1 MQYFIQFI
9 TNDIFLWIVLCVFS
23 YLLGSINNAVIISV
37 LAKKDI
43 RKQGSGNP
51 GSMNMFRSL
60 GFWYGLLTL
69 TLDALKG
76 VIPALLGWF
85 VLGDKF
91 MFGENRIGLY
101 VCSTIVILG
110 HIFPIFYKF
119 KGGKGVA
126 TTMGVCFVV
135 NWWMT
140 LISFVAGVLSI
151 VITKLGFLGS
161 FIILGLPCI
170 YQSVICFIGGDIVGG
185 IILIVL
191 YALVIFMHRKN
202 LIRFFQGKEN
212 KTYIFA
218 KLFKKNK
225 NAPPQQTVSDAETS
239 IKHTEPQEKTEKSED
254 SVIAPEDSKPSEN
267 IQ

>member
-1 MQYFIQFI
+1 MSFYDFI
-9 TNDIFLWIVLCVFS
+9 TNEIFLWIVLCLFS
-23 YLLGSINNAVIISV
+23 YFYGSVNNAVIISG

-69 TLDALKG
+69 TLEALKG
-76 VIPALLGWF
+76 VIPSLLGWF

-91 MFGENRIGLY
+91 AFGDNRIGLF
-101 VCSTIVILG
+101 VCATIAVIG
-110 HIFPIFYKF
+110 HVFPIYYKF

-135 NWWMT
+135 NWWVT
-140 LISFVAGVLSI
+140 LIAFVLGVLAI

-170 YQSVICFIGGDIVGG
+170 FEGIVCFANGDVLGG
-185 IILIVL
+185 IVLLVL
-191 YALVIFMHRKN
+191 YAFVIFMHRTN
-202 LIRFFQGKEN
+202 LVRFFQGKEN

-218 KLFKKNK
+218 KFFKKK
-225 NAPPQQTVSDAETS
+225 D
-239 IKHTEPQEKTEKSED
+239 QEKPVEQIETTE
-254 SVIAPEDSKPSEN
+254 EN
-267 IQ
+267 QIEQ

>member
-1 MQYFIQFI
+1 MTFMEFI
-9 TNDIFLWIVLCVFS
+9 TNEIFLWIVLCVFA
-23 YLLGSINNAVIISV
+23 YLYGSVNNAVIISV

-60 GFWYGLLTL
+60 GFWFGLLTL

-85 VLGDKF
+85 ILGTPFSFAGSK
-91 MFGENRIGLY
+91 IGLY
-101 VCSTIVILG
+101 VCSTVAILG
-110 HIFPIFYKF
+110 HIFPIFFKF

-126 TTMGVCFVV
+126 TTMGVCFVL

-140 LISFVAGVLSI
+140 LISFIAGVLSI

-161 FIILGLPCI
+161 FIILGLPSI
-170 YQSVICFIGGDIVGG
+170 FESVMCFIHGDVVGG

-191 YALVIFMHRKN
+191 YLLVIFMHRKN

-218 KLFKKNK
+218 KLFKTKNK
-225 NAPPQQTVSDAETS
+225 EVEEQVAVSDAETS
-239 IKHTEPQEKTEKSED
+239 IKNTEIVEEKTQE
-254 SVIAPEDSKPSEN
+254 
-267 IQ
+267 

>member
-1 MQYFIQFI
+1 MTFIEFI
-9 TNDIFLWIVLCVFS
+9 TNEIFLWIVLCLFS
-23 YLLGSINNAVIISV
+23 YLYGSVNNAVIISV

-60 GFWYGLLTL
+60 GFWFGLLTL

-85 VLGDKF
+85 VLGAKF
-91 MFGENRIGLY
+91 SFGGSRIGLY
-101 VCSTIVILG
+101 ACATLAILG
-110 HIFPIFYKF
+110 HIFPIFFKF

-126 TTMGVCFVV
+126 TTMGVCFVL

-170 YQSVICFIGGDIVGG
+170 FESVWCFIYGDIIGG

-191 YALVIFMHRKN
+191 YMLVIFMHRKN

-225 NAPPQQTVSDAETS
+225 NVQLNQNAVSDADTS
-239 IKHTEPQEKTEKSED
+239 IKHIQNDEAEEKE
-254 SVIAPEDSKPSEN
+254 A
-267 IQ
+267 

>member
-1 MQYFIQFI
+1 MTFMEFI
-9 TNDIFLWIVLCVFS
+9 TNEIFLWIVLCVFA
-23 YLLGSINNAVIISV
+23 YLYGSVNNAVIISV

-60 GFWYGLLTL
+60 GFWFGLLTL

-85 VLGDKF
+85 ILGTPFSFAGSK
-91 MFGENRIGLY
+91 IGLY
-101 VCSTIVILG
+101 VCSTVAILG
-110 HIFPIFYKF
+110 HIFPIFFKF

-126 TTMGVCFVV
+126 TTMGVCFVL
-135 NWWMT
+135 NWWIT

-161 FIILGLPCI
+161 FIILGLPSI
-170 YQSVICFIGGDIVGG
+170 FESVMCFINGDVVGG

-191 YALVIFMHRKN
+191 YLLVIFMHRKN

-218 KLFKKNK
+218 KLFKNKNK
-225 NAPPQQTVSDAETS
+225 EVEEQVAVSDAETS
-239 IKHTEPQEKTEKSED
+239 IKKTEIVEEKTQE
-254 SVIAPEDSKPSEN
+254 
-267 IQ
+267 

>member
-1 MQYFIQFI
+1 MTFLDFI
-9 TNDIFLWIVLCVFS
+9 TNEIFLWIVLCIFS
-23 YLLGSINNAVIISV
+23 YLYGSVNNAVIISV

-85 VLGDKF
+85 VLGTQFSFVGSK
-91 MFGENRIGLY
+91 IGLY
-101 VCSTIVILG
+101 VCSTIAILG

-126 TTMGVCFVV
+126 TTMGVCFVL

-140 LISFVAGVLSI
+140 LISFVAGVFSI
-151 VITKLGFLGS
+151 LITKLGFLGS

-170 YQSVICFIGGDIVGG
+170 YESVMCFIGGEIFGG
-185 IILIVL
+185 VVLIVL

-202 LIRFFQGKEN
+202 LVRFFQGKEN

-218 KLFKKNK
+218 KFFKKK
-225 NAPPQQTVSDAETS
+225 NNPAQEQVAVSDADTCIKRSETN
-239 IKHTEPQEKTEKSED
+239 EKPEAEIVSEENKEEKAE
-254 SVIAPEDSKPSEN
+254 
-267 IQ
+267 

>member
-1 MQYFIQFI
+1 MTFMEFI
-9 TNDIFLWIVLCVFS
+9 TNEIFLWIVLCVFA
-23 YLLGSINNAVIISV
+23 YLYGSVNNAVIISV

-60 GFWYGLLTL
+60 GFWFGLLTL

-85 VLGDKF
+85 ILGTPFSFAGSK
-91 MFGENRIGLY
+91 IGLY
-101 VCSTIVILG
+101 VCSTVAILG
-110 HIFPIFYKF
+110 HIFPIFFKF

-126 TTMGVCFVV
+126 TTMGVCFVL

-140 LISFVAGVLSI
+140 LISFIAGVLSI

-161 FIILGLPCI
+161 FIILGLPSI
-170 YQSVICFIGGDIVGG
+170 FESVMCFIHGDVVGG

-191 YALVIFMHRKN
+191 YLLVIFMHRKN

-218 KLFKKNK
+218 KFFKKKNK
-225 NAPPQQTVSDAETS
+225 EVEEQVAVSDAETS
-239 IKHTEPQEKTEKSED
+239 IKNTEIVEEKTQE
-254 SVIAPEDSKPSEN
+254 
-267 IQ
+267 

>member
-1 MQYFIQFI
+1 MTFMEFI
-9 TNDIFLWIVLCVFS
+9 TNEIFLWIVLCVFA
-23 YLLGSINNAVIISV
+23 YLYGSVNNAVIISV

-60 GFWYGLLTL
+60 GFWFGLLTL

-76 VIPALLGWF
+76 VIPAILGWF
-85 VLGDKF
+85 ILGTPF
-91 MFGENRIGLY
+91 SFGGSKIGLY
-101 VCSTIVILG
+101 VCSTVAILG
-110 HIFPIFYKF
+110 HIFPIFFKF

-126 TTMGVCFVV
+126 TTMGVCFVL

-140 LISFVAGVLSI
+140 LISFIAGVLSI

-161 FIILGLPCI
+161 FIILGLPSI
-170 YQSVICFIGGDIVGG
+170 FESVMCFIHGDVVGG

-191 YALVIFMHRKN
+191 YLLVIFMHRKN

-218 KLFKKNK
+218 KFFKKKNK
-225 NAPPQQTVSDAETS
+225 EVEEQVAVSDAETS
-239 IKHTEPQEKTEKSED
+239 IKNTQTVEEKTQE
-254 SVIAPEDSKPSEN
+254 
-267 IQ
+267 